1 MTKVIVEKKKPVD
14 SHQLHDTDTED
25 VHLPVSVWLRLMKCH
40 NIIAR
45 ELRKQVERDG
55 LITLPQFDVL
65 VQLSRQGEG
74 LSFVE
79 LSRKLLVTSG
89 NLTGIIDRLERDSFV
104 AREPDASDRRVVRIR
119 LTEKGSELIARL
131 VPEHVKQI
139 ESVFGHIPAKDLR
152 QLRLLLGKLRTVL
165 PDASGI

>member
-1 MTKVIVEKKKPVD
+1 MFMFKVLSEESLAMAKVIVEKKPVD
-14 SHQLHDTDTED
+14 SHQLHETDTED
-25 VHLPVSVWLRLMKCH
+25 VHLPVSVLLRLMKSQI
-40 NIIAR
+40 IIAR
-45 ELRKQVERDG
+45 ELGKRAERDG

-65 VQLSRQGEG
+65 VQLARQGEG

-89 NLTGIIDRLERDSFV
+89 NLTGIIDRLERDGFV

-131 VPEHVKQI
+131 VPE
-139 ESVFGHIPAKDLR
+139 
-152 QLRLLLGKLRTVL
+152 
-165 PDASGI
+165 